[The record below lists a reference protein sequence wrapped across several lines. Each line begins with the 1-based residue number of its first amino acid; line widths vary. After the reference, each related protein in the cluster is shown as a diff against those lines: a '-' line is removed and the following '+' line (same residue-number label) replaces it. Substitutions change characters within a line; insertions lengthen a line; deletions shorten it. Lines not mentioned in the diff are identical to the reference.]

1 MKTTDNIA
9 ERLLLCIILFST
21 LGIPQAVGKAVLWP
35 SNALS
40 KVMRSDTPMADSE
53 DLLRI
58 SSARADFS
66 QMREDVNP

>member
-21 LGIPQAVGKAVLWP
+21 LGITKAVGKAVLRP
-35 SNALS
+35 SDALS
-40 KVMRSDTPMADSE
+40 KVMRSDTPQADSE

-58 SSARADFS
+58 SSA
-66 QMREDVNP
+66 ELKL